1 VSLLTVQQITNEAL
15 RVLTTQLS
23 KNYPD
28 TDKTTYTMRFSY
40 GKYNVYKN
48 EYDLNLDRI
57 NTTRLAHRVS
67 KETAQGM
74 LKLLKGASD
83 E

>member
-1 VSLLTVQQITNEAL
+1 MQKITNEAL

-28 TDKTTYTMRFSY
+28 MNKVTYTMRFSY

-57 NTTRLAHRVS
+57 NTTRLAYRVS

-74 LKLLKGASD
+74 LKLLEGANN